1 MAKKTSKRR
10 GRGEGGIGYIE
21 ATGLWYAT
29 ISLGHDGEGRRKR
42 KRVYGKT
49 KGEVQEKLR
58 ELQTR
63 AGAGELKDGGKVTL
77 AVFLKEWLEMKRGKV
92 ASHTLIPYERDVNKC
107 LIPHLGGVK
116 LADLTA
122 LHVQRLY
129 ADLTADKVSPAMQ
142 RKAGGT
148 LRTALQHA
156 VHPLGL
162 IRSNPA
168 SDVPRPRHEA
178 EEMHVLDA
186 GQTARFLA
194 AAKGDRLAALYQ
206 LAIDSAA
213 RQGELFALSWAD
225 IDFAG
230 SAVVITKSLEEVKGQ
245 LLLKEPK
252 TKKSRRRIAV
262 SSVTMEA
269 LADHR
274 AAMLREGHYGADRPV
289 FCDTDGGFLRKSN
302 VLRRSFRPV
311 IARANA
317 EVVREAEA
325 TGGKPALLPP
335 IRPYDLRHTG
345 ATLLLLA
352 GVSPKVVSERLGHST
367 VVLTLG
373 TYSHVLPGM
382 QEQAAS
388 KLDAIFRTGTQK
400 AAQ

>member
-1 MAKKTSKRR
+1 MAKKKTSRR

-21 ATGLWYAT
+21 SSKLWYAT
-29 ISLGHDGEGRRKR
+29 VSMGHDGEGRRKR
-42 KRVYGKT
+42 RRIYAKT

-58 ELQTR
+58 ELQSR
-63 AGAGELKDGGKVTL
+63 AGPGELRDGGKVTL
-77 AVFLKEWLEMKRGKV
+77 ATYLREWLETKKGTT
-92 ASHTLIPYERDVNKC
+92 ATHTYLPYKRDVDKY

-116 LADLTA
+116 LCDLTA

-129 ADLTADKVSPAMQ
+129 AELTANEVSAAMQ

-186 GQTARFLA
+186 GQVQRFLA

-230 SAVVITKSLEEVKGQ
+230 SAIVITKTLEETKGR
-245 LLLKEPK
+245 LELKDTK
-252 TKKSRRRIAV
+252 TKLSRRRVAV

-274 AAMLREGHYGADRPV
+274 AAMLREGHYGADRPC
-289 FCDTDGGFLRKSN
+289 FCDTDGGYLRKSN
-302 VLRRSFRPV
+302 VLRRSFRPI

-317 EVVREAEA
+317 EAVREAEA
-325 TGGKPALLPP
+325 SGGKPALLPP

-367 VVLTLG
+367 IVLTLG
-373 TYSHVLPGM
+373 TYSHVMPGM

-388 KLDAIFRTGTQK
+388 KLDAIFRIGTQK